1 MEEFR
6 KDVWK
11 LKPKEIT
18 IVSGK
23 GGTGKTSL
31 TAAMASFSPEK
42 TVLCEADVDAPDL
55 EILLRPERV
64 SDHPFMGMQTAAV
77 DTGMCIGCGK
87 CENVCRFGAIEMSSG
102 KAVIDKTFC
111 EGCTACMLVCPS
123 KCISM
128 EDTRQGT
135 WFFGQTDFGPM
146 VHARLNPGGE
156 NSGMLVQIVRK
167 EARLAAE
174 RTGARIILTDGPPGI
189 ACPAISAVTGADI
202 ALIVTEPTMSGRH
215 DMLRMAGLCKRFGA
229 KAAVILNKAD
239 LSNEGAIKIE
249 EACRENGLPL
259 LASIPFLL
267 EVAHAVAQAKIPSE
281 ELKSYVGP
289 VWEKLMKL

>member
-1 MEEFR
+1 M
-6 KDVWK
+6 
-11 LKPKEIT
+11 KPKEIT

-31 TAAMASFSPEK
+31 TAALAFFAPEN
-42 TVLCEADVDAPDL
+42 TVLCDADVDAPDL

-64 SDHPFMGMQTAAV
+64 SEHPFMGMQTAAV
-77 DTGMCIGCGK
+77 DADRCIGCGK
-87 CENVCRFGAIEMSSG
+87 CESVCRFEAIAMSFG
-102 KAVIDKTFC
+102 KAKVDKIFC

-135 WFFGQTDFGPM
+135 WFLGQTDLGPM

-156 NSGMLVQIVRK
+156 NSGMLVQLVRR
-167 EARLAAE
+167 EARITAE
-174 RTGARIILTDGPPGI
+174 RTGASIILTDGPPGI
-189 ACPAISAVTGADI
+189 ACPAISAVTGADV

-215 DMLRMAGLCKRFGA
+215 DMLRMAGLCKRFGT
-229 KAAVILNKAD
+229 KAAVILNKSD
-239 LSNEGAIKIE
+239 LSDEGTMKIE
-249 EACRENGLPL
+249 GACRENGLPL

-267 EVAHAVAQAKIPSE
+267 EVAHAVAQARIPSE
-281 ELKSYVGP
+281 ELESYLGP